1 MSRTAAGVIAPWRW
15 NSTNAAALRFVFVGG
30 AFRGWT
36 EDFQRF
42 FIGLELDNSKS
53 YFEANRKLYLDRVK
67 APLEALFADLEPEFG
82 KGKITRPNRDI
93 RFSND
98 KSPYKTRIY
107 GTAERGGYV
116 GLDAK
121 GLSAGAGHYELDPDQ
136 LDAYRKAIVADG
148 SGSKLLAI
156 VHRLEASGYEIGGEE
171 LKRTPAGL
179 HADHPR
185 ARLLRHKRLYTW
197 RSFGLQPW
205 LGTAKAKDR
214 VADVWRDAGPLL
226 EWTGKLLG

>member
-1 MSRTAAGVIAPWRW
+1 M
-15 NSTNAAALRFVFVGG
+15 GG
-30 AFRGWT
+30 LFRGWT

-53 YFEANRKLYLDRVK
+53 YFEANRKLYLERVK
-67 APLEALFADLEPEFG
+67 APLEALLADLEPEFG

-107 GTAERGGYV
+107 ATAERGGYV

-121 GLSAGAGHYELDPDQ
+121 GLSAGAGHYELDRDQ
-136 LDAYRKAIVADG
+136 LDAYREAIVADG

-156 VHRLEASGYEIGGEE
+156 VHKLEASGYEIGGEE
-171 LKRTPAGL
+171 LKRTPPGL
-179 HADHPR
+179 PADHPR

-197 RSFGLQPW
+197 KTFGLQPW

-214 VADVWRDAGPLL
+214 VVDVWRDAGPLRD
-226 EWTGKLLG
+226 WTEKVLG

>member
-1 MSRTAAGVIAPWRW
+1 VAASA
-15 NSTNAAALRFVFVGG
+15 STRYGGIGRGGFVALWFRFVGA

-53 YFEANRKLYLDRVK
+53 YFEANRKIYLERVK
-67 APLEALFADLEPEFG
+67 GPLEALLADLEPEFG
-82 KGKITRPNRDI
+82 KGKISRPNRDI

-121 GLSAGAGHYELDPDQ
+121 GLTAGAGHYELDKDQ
-136 LDAYRKAIVADG
+136 LDAYREAVVADG
-148 SGSKLLAI
+148 SGSRLLAI
-156 VHRLEASGYEIGGEE
+156 VHELEAGGYEVGGEE

-179 HADHPR
+179 PADHPR
-185 ARLLRHKRLYTW
+185 ARLLRHKRLFVW
-197 RSFGLQPW
+197 RTFGLHPW

-214 VADVWRDAGPLL
+214 VAEAWRDAVPLL
-226 EWTGKLLG
+226 DWTRQVLG